1 MKLIIVESPVKTHTI
16 TKFLQQLGVA
26 KDFYVFATAGHILD
40 LNPDSYSVYR
50 NNDGKFTAHS
60 IPIRGKKKIIN
71 ELKEL
76 TQRAKEIYM
85 CQDDDREGEKIS
97 HDIVEVCNI
106 KKYFRVVLLSISL
119 NEVKRAF
126 VEKYNVRLIDEKIVL
141 AQQTRRIID
150 RIIGYGLSPALA
162 YYFSKNKILSYKN
175 NGKDVYTKPNG
186 TGRVIGI
193 ALSILSKR
201 QKEIEKYKEHGEYI
215 TDVVVA
221 RYTYEGISFDA
232 KGEKLEFLKKDS
244 ELLNRTINEANIA
257 THKVYDYRPEIKEIP
272 PYPPFTTA
280 ALYSA
285 CSYIFDIPP
294 HETKKILQDL
304 YETGYVTYPRTDN
317 NDICNEAS
325 EEIINYLLSTF
336 HENSHDD
343 ILKTKR
349 RYRKKKS
356 SFAQE
361 AHEAIRPIYFTKKYE
376 PKNIHKVWHEDDDEE
391 ETCKNFGNYH
401 KFVYELIWE
410 RTIAT
415 QLVDSVYDVSKVTI
429 SAGNYTFAANA
440 RNRIIDGWEAYY
452 GDILHAS
459 DKGKG
464 DEDWINKRIVLP
476 ANLYVGLIL
485 EDKKVESYEK
495 HSRSPKRISEGAL
508 ISQLVSNGVARPSTL
523 HTISQT
529 LKKKKYATS
538 SRTLLT
544 PTELGLAVFEV
555 VEMHLPWLNNIKDAQ
570 NFEKVI
576 EEIETGNIENVDEVI
591 EIYWNKIEEFKKQIG
606 YVEYE
611 DRKPTEDQVNFANNL
626 IEKMDETELAQIDR
640 EKIFSSQK
648 EMSAF
653 LNKESNKRK
662 KDAKDNIIG
671 KCPKCGRTTIIPN
684 KNGFTCFNKQ
694 CDFMLWGKSVD
705 NFIDNFKVKITKN
718 EFVKILIEKRVA
730 ELELESPRT
739 KNAFKGKVQL
749 SYNKEYKSWNISF
762 A

>member
-26 KDFYVFATAGHILD
+26 KDFHVVATAGHILD
-40 LNPDSYSVYR
+40 LDPNSYSVYR
-50 NNDGKFTAHS
+50 NKNGEFTANA
-60 IPIRGKKKIIN
+60 IPIKGKTKIIN

-76 TQRAKEIYM
+76 TQNAKEIYM

-97 HDIVEVCNI
+97 HDIVEVCKI
-106 KKYFRVVLLSISL
+106 KKYFRVVLLSINL

-126 VEKYNVRLIDEKIVL
+126 IEKYNVRLIDEKVVL

-175 NGKDVYTKPNG
+175 NGKDVYVKPNG

-193 ALSILSKR
+193 ALSILAKR

-244 ELLNRTINEANIA
+244 ELLNKTINNANMT
-257 THKVYDYRPEIKEIP
+257 THKVYDYKPEIKDIP

-280 ALYSA
+280 TLYSA

-294 HETKKILQDL
+294 HETKKVLQDL
-304 YETGYVTYPRTDN
+304 YETGYITYPRTDN
-317 NDICNEAS
+317 YNICNEAS
-325 EEIINYLLSTF
+325 EEIITYLLTTF

-349 RYRKKKS
+349 KYKKKKS

-361 AHEAIRPIYFTKKYE
+361 AHEAIRPIYFTEKHE
-376 PKNIHKVWHEDDDEE
+376 PKNIQKIWKDDKN
-391 ETCKNFGNYH
+391 CNNFGNYH
-401 KFVYELIWE
+401 KFVYELIWD
-410 RTIAT
+410 RTIST
-415 QLVDSVYDVSKVTI
+415 QLVDSIYDVSKVTI
-429 SAGNYTFAANA
+429 SAGEYTFTANA
-440 RNRIIDGWEAYY
+440 RNRITNGWEDYY

-476 ANLYVGLIL
+476 TNLYVGLVL
-485 EDKKVESYEK
+485 ENRTVESYEK

-529 LKKKKYATS
+529 IKKKKYATS
-538 SRTLLT
+538 NRTLLT
-544 PTELGLAVFEV
+544 PTELGLAVFNV
-555 VEMHLPWLNNIKDAQ
+555 VEENLSWLNNIEDAQ

-576 EEIETGNIENVDEVI
+576 EEIEAGNIDDVNMVI
-591 EIYWNKIEEFKKQIG
+591 ELYWEKIENFKKQIN
-606 YVEYE
+606 YVELE
-611 DRKPTEDQVNFANNL
+611 NRKPSEEQIDFAENL
-626 IEKMDETELAQIDR
+626 ISKMDETELTQIDK

-648 EMSAF
+648 EMSEF
-653 LNKESNKRK
+653 LSKESNKRK
-662 KDAKDNIIG
+662 KDIKENIIG
-671 KCPKCGRTTIIPN
+671 ACPKCGRNSIIQN
-684 KNGFTCFNKQ
+684 KNGYTCFNKQ
-694 CDFMLWGKSVD
+694 CDFMLWEKSID
-705 NFIDNFKVKITKN
+705 GFMDNFKVKIEKI
-718 EFVKILIEKRVA
+718 EFVKMLIGKKAA
-730 ELELESPRT
+730 ELDMESPRT
-739 KNAFKGKVQL
+739 KNAFKGKVKL
-749 SYNKEYKSWNISF
+749 SYNKEYKNWGISF
-762 A
+762 V